1 MERREANPTR
11 LLEGINRQSDRQARL
26 KRRGLAGPVE
36 KRYAVPVPETSPAA
50 GQASGDPAS
59 FQSACLPPGNRDLTP
74 SVRHDL
80 IWASRFSI
88 RRSIAFQIK
97 LDTIALDYFKP
108 VTNRYNLAVDKGML
122 SAEGEV
128 EIALQFKSL
137 KLWSATVDGIQVDY
151 IQTPAKAG
159 AAKEA
164 TRETLK
170 AADQARTRAYSS
182 GSTGSTSSRAISGS
196 STRPRPR
203 TIGSSGRYHGD
214 ADEPQ

>member
-1 MERREANPTR
+1 MRYQFLKHRRQP
-11 LLEGINRQSDRQARL
+11 DRRRAIRYKTAVARS
-26 KRRGLAGPVE
+26 RGRG
-36 KRYAVPVPETSPAA
+36 
-50 GQASGDPAS
+50 PAS
-59 FQSACLPPGNRDLTP
+59 FQSACLPPGNRDPVTP

-182 GSTGSTSSRAISGS
+182 GSTGSTSSRATSGS

-203 TIGSSGRYHGD
+203 TIGSSWPIPR
-214 ADEPQ
+214 